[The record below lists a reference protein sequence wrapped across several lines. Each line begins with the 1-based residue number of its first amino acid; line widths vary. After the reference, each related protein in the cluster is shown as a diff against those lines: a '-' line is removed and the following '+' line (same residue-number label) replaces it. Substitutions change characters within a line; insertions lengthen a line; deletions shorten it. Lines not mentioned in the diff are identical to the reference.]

1 MAKASK
7 KPTGNGQTG
16 SRKSDRASDATRKP
30 AARRGGSSTAVE
42 VLSVD
47 PVTVEALAGRSADS
61 VRPQPE
67 AVASAAA
74 DLTELLA
81 DVRALRDHFR
91 TAHAEVANLLAALK
105 TETTAAAKFPA
116 ELKTEPVDAAQLVV
130 PEEEAAL
137 ADVVSDALADVE
149 SLREHLQASR
159 AEAADLLA
167 ALRTE
172 SAEVGAALRECRQSV
187 EDLLSEIGEHSLALT
202 RARPGRE
209 EGAELARGIVE
220 TRTEVRAL
228 REECAG
234 VGAEIREGRGAFQE
248 ALSEAL
254 GGVRDLRHEIES
266 ARSAVA
272 VPHRPLGSNTAREAH
287 ERVVPA
293 EPRTEPEKTR
303 FGATV
308 APGVVVASVQAD
320 GPAEVAGIE
329 RGDVIEEANGRVI
342 RSGTEL
348 RDAVAVPAGAEVTV
362 QLRRGGEVLLRT
374 IKFDDPTNDGKSHFG
389 VTVAPGV
396 VVAALVPGSP
406 AEAAGLAKGDV
417 IEDAHGH
424 PVHSGD
430 QLFSTIH
437 AQPEGAEVL
446 LVVSRNGQRHELLVH
461 LDRT

>member
-1 MAKASK
+1 VAKASK
-7 KPTGNGQTG
+7 KPTGNGQNG
-16 SRKSDRASDATRKP
+16 SRKSGDRPAASRKP
-30 AARRGGSSTAVE
+30 ATRRGTSPTGVE

-47 PVTVEALAGRSADS
+47 PVTVEALAERSADS
-61 VRPQPE
+61 LRPQPE
-67 AVASAAA
+67 AVVTAAA
-74 DLTELLA
+74 DLTALLA

-91 TAHAEVANLLAALK
+91 TAHAEVANLLAVLK
-105 TETTAAAKFPA
+105 TETTAAAEFLA
-116 ELKTEPVDAAQLVV
+116 GLKVESVDADRTTV

-137 ADVVSDALADVE
+137 ADVVGDALADGE

-159 AEAADLLA
+159 AEAADLVA
-167 ALRTE
+167 ALRSE
-172 SAEVGAALRECRQSV
+172 AVEVGAVLRECRQSV

-202 RARPGRE
+202 RARQGRE

-234 VGAEIREGRGAFQE
+234 VGAEIREGRAAFRD

-287 ERVVPA
+287 EQVAPA
-293 EPRTEPEKTR
+293 ELRTEPEKTR

-320 GPAEVAGIE
+320 GPAELAGIE
-329 RGDVIEEANGRVI
+329 RGDVIEEANGRVL

-348 RDAVAVPAGAEVTV
+348 RDAVAVQPGEEITV

-396 VVAALVPGSP
+396 VVAEVMPGSP
-406 AEAAGLAKGDV
+406 AEAAGLAKWDV

-424 PVHSGD
+424 PIHSGD

-437 AQPEGAEVL
+437 AQPEGAEVM